1 MSRLSDQVCDGVAY
15 CDGGEDESSSICS
28 HRRGRQ
34 LTLDH
39 NNLFHDKDSSS
50 EENGGFLSEK
60 ILVIFGSTVTVS
72 LAVLTSLTIIL
83 YNRKLRKG
91 ASKDFI
97 SIELS
102 KNQH

>member
-1 MSRLSDQVCDGVAY
+1 MSHLSDQVCDGVAD

-28 HRRGRQ
+28 DRRGRK
-34 LTLDH
+34 LSLDH
-39 NNLFHDKDSSS
+39 DNLFHDKDSAS
-50 EENGGFLSEK
+50 EETGGFLTEK
-60 ILVIFGSTVTVS
+60 NLLIFGATLTVS
-72 LAVLTSLTIIL
+72 LAVLASLTIII

>member
-1 MSRLSDQVCDGVAY
+1 MSHLSDQVCDGVVD
-15 CDGGEDESSSICS
+15 CDGGEDESSNICG

-34 LTLDH
+34 LSLDH
-39 NNLFHDKDSSS
+39 ENFFHDKDSAS
-50 EENGGFLSEK
+50 EETGGFLTENN
-60 ILVIFGSTVTVS
+60 LLIFGAAVIVS
-72 LAVLTSLTIIL
+72 LAVLASLTIIL
-83 YNRKLRKG
+83 YNRKHRKG